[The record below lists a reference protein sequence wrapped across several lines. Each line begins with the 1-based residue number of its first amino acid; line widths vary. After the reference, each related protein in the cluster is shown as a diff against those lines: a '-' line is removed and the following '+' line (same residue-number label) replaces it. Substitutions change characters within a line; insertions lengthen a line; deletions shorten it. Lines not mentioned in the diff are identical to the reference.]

1 MGGIVR
7 RRPRFAAYG
16 AIGQVRNSPYRVCMA
31 RMSPDERRDAI
42 VAAALAVMER
52 QGIAGTTV
60 RDVAAEL
67 GTSSGLIHHYFDS
80 MDDLLAEA
88 FARVAGRDLAEMR
101 DAVERGKD
109 PIERLSLF
117 FAAYARTEDTTIM
130 QVWLDAWAEAS
141 RRPTI
146 QQISRHLNEEWYTL
160 LVFLIREGVAEG
172 VMLCDDPE
180 SASWRILSLLDGL
193 MLQAVAH
200 GGVVTFSQAAVWSR
214 AGAEREL
221 GLRPGVLSGVAAQ
234 A

>member
-1 MGGIVR
+1 MGGMVR
-7 RRPRFAAYG
+7 RRPRSSAYG
-16 AIGQVRNSPYRVCMA
+16 AIGQVRNSPYRVGMA
-31 RMSPDERRDAI
+31 RMSPDERREAI
-42 VAAALAVMER
+42 VDAALEVMAR

-101 DAVERGKD
+101 DAVERGSG
-109 PIERLSLF
+109 PVERLSLF
-117 FAAYARTEDTTIM
+117 FDVYARTEETSIL

-146 QQISRHLNEEWYTL
+146 QQISRHLNEEWHAL
-160 LVFLIREGVAEG
+160 LVEILREGVAQG
-172 VMLCDDPE
+172 AMASDDPV
-180 SASWRILSLLDGL
+180 SAAWRILSLLDGL

-200 GGVVTFSQAAVWSR
+200 DGAVTFSQVDVWSR

-221 GLRPGVLSGVAAQ
+221 GLRPGQLSGVRTHI
-234 A
+234 